1 MSITF
6 NSILQNAGIN
16 IQEVRL
22 IRHKDSSA
30 KKGLTPYELWRENRS
45 QFELYQSI
53 QSIEN
58 RNKLNTAYWAVF
70 IVDFE
75 DNNMFAGLY
84 SVKYTGLLKYD
95 TPKPHSEGIDQAG
108 TCDFYILELTNPLS
122 DLIGRLFIDWGKG
135 ALAWIQYAHKNDKG
149 VTEISKEYREPDFPG
164 YLNLIMNLSKLGKIP
179 TTWVMMLQNA
189 RGIYLLTC
197 PKTKEQYVGSAYGIN
212 GFWGRWLNYLSDG
225 HGDNVMLKSREAS
238 DYQVSILEVAGSS
251 ASNEDILKMECR
263 WKEKLQSR
271 EMGLNK
277 N

>member
-1 MSITF
+1 MAITF
-6 NSILQNAGIN
+6 NSILQNSGIN

-30 KKGLTPYELWRENRS
+30 KKGQTPYELWRENRI
-45 QFELYQSI
+45 QFELYQSV

-75 DNNMFAGLY
+75 DRNMFVGLY
-84 SVKYTGLLKYD
+84 SVKYTGLLKVD
-95 TPKPHSEGIDQAG
+95 TPKPHTEGIIKAG
-108 TCDFYILELTNPLS
+108 RCDCYELGLMQPLN

-135 ALAWIQYAHKNDKG
+135 ALAWIQYAHKNDKS
-149 VTEISKEYREPDFPG
+149 VTEITKEYSEPDFPG
-164 YLNLIMNLSKLGKIP
+164 YLNIIMNLSKLGRIP
-179 TTWVMMLQNA
+179 AKWVMMLQNA
-189 RGIYLLTC
+189 KGIYLLTC
-197 PKTKEQYVGSAYGIN
+197 PKTKEQYVGSASGTD
-212 GFWGRWLNYLSDG
+212 GFWGRWCEYISNS
-225 HGDNVMLKSREAS
+225 HGGNVLLKSRETS

-251 ASNEDILKMECR
+251 ASTEDLLKMEKR